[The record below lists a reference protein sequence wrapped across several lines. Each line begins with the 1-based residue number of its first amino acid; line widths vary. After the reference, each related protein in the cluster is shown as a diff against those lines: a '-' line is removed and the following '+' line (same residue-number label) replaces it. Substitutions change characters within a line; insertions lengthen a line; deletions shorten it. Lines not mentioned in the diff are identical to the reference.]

1 LLVTSHDV
9 ARYAGVSQ
17 STVSR
22 ALRGVAG
29 VAPETVRRVQEAAA
43 ALSYV
48 PNEAGRTLST
58 RLTRTVGVVAAELT
72 NPFYPELIE
81 PIRLRLDEAGYR
93 TLLVP
98 DSVDAPIDAERL
110 MDGTIDGVIV
120 LNAPEDS
127 TLPAALDRRGIP
139 YVLANR
145 TVKGAAGDACV
156 VDNEG
161 GAGLVADLLVEEGH
175 RSIGAVMGPSTT
187 STGRERERGF
197 MSALERHGLA
207 LDPSLVGRGAY
218 SHEAGFDAGRAIL
231 RSHRP
236 TAIFCGND
244 LMAMGAFDAAV
255 SLQLV
260 PGHDLA
266 IVGFD
271 DIAMA
276 RWEVFGLTTVRI
288 DLPAVATHA
297 VELLLSRL
305 ADPSLPQ
312 RTVQVTPTLVLRRS
326 HHVDRSLL
334 G

>member
-1 LLVTSHDV
+1 MLVTSHDV

-48 PNEAGRTLST
+48 PSEAGRTLST
-58 RLTRTVGVVAAELT
+58 RLTRTVGIVAAELT
-72 NPFYPELIE
+72 NPFYPEMIE
-81 PIRLRLDEAGYR
+81 PIRLHLDGAGYR

-98 DSVDAPIDAERL
+98 DSAEAPIEAERL

-120 LNAPEDS
+120 LNASEGSP
-127 TLPAALDRRGIP
+127 LPAALERRGIP
-139 YVLANR
+139 YVLMNR
-145 TVKGAAGDACV
+145 TVKGAGGDTCV

-161 GAGLVADLLVEEGH
+161 GAGLVADLLAAEGH
-175 RSIGAVMGPSTT
+175 RSIAAVFGPSTT

-197 MSALERHGLA
+197 VTTLGHHGLA
-207 LDPSLVGRGAY
+207 LDPSLVRHGSY
-218 SHEAGFDAGRAIL
+218 SHEAGFDACRALL

-236 TAIFCGND
+236 TALFCGND
-244 LMAMGAFDAAV
+244 IMAMGAFDAAA
-255 SLQLV
+255 SLRLV
-260 PGHDLA
+260 PGRDLA
-266 IVGFD
+266 IIGFD

-288 DLPAVATHA
+288 DLAALAMHA
-297 VELLLSRL
+297 VELILSRL

-312 RTVQVTPTLVLRRS
+312 RTVRMTTNLVLRRS
-326 HHVDRSLL
+326 HRIDRGLL